1 MKFFNTFDFIENLFP
16 NTPLAFLIF
25 LFSFFLITTGFILII
40 AKILKKEKKTVNK
53 NQKELTINNLIEIV
67 DNEESNIKDLV
78 FALEYFNDK
87 FKVKDFPDKSLKFF
101 KLLLTHENRNK
112 ILFDIFH
119 NKTINLNK
127 DFKKQLNKIE
137 SEALNK

>member
-1 MKFFNTFDFIENLFP
+1 VKFFNTFDFIENFFP

-25 LFSFFLITTGFILII
+25 IFSFFLITTVFILVI
-40 AKILKKEKKTVNK
+40 AKILKKEKKTINNK
-53 NQKELTINNLIEIV
+53 QKELTIDNLVEIV
-67 DNEESNIKDLV
+67 KNKKSNINDLV

-87 FKVKDFPDKSLKFF
+87 FSVREFPDKAFEFF
-101 KLLLTHENRNK
+101 KMLLIHKSRSK

-119 NKTINLNK
+119 NKTIPSNK
-127 DFKKQLNKIE
+127 DFKEQLNKIE